1 MKIKRFFAPD
11 IRQAI
16 KLVRDELGPEAVILS
31 NRQVK
36 GGVEIVS
43 AIDYD
48 EELLQQFTPDVP
60 SNSHSQAASVSS
72 ALASARTPVPEK
84 PARTAPIEPPPQR
97 KATSRV
103 EKPLNTPKLPANPA
117 KTSEPANSVL
127 VWSQEPT
134 LMEMR
139 REIESLRGLLE
150 NQLTGLAWSDM
161 HRRFPLKAQLLQRL
175 SKLGLSGD
183 LCQHL
188 ADKVRNSRDMDAL
201 WREALALLV
210 SKIPIAQEDMLNNGG
225 IIAFVG
231 PTGVGK
237 TTTIAKLAAR
247 FALRHGSRHVGL
259 ITLDNY
265 RVGAHEQLRAYGRI
279 LDIPVRAAAGVDE
292 LQRYLEDMSERRLVL
307 IDTAGVSHRDPRMNE
322 QLMLLK
328 GGGKNIQTYLVL
340 AATTRLSALEDITQS
355 YQQSPIHGCILTKI
369 DETTSLGS
377 SLSAVV
383 QYGLPVAFFS
393 DGQKVPEDLHHA
405 RAEALV
411 ERAVSIMKTSDA
423 FLNDEL
429 LTYKNDGE
437 LTDARV

>member
-60 SNSHSQAASVSS
+60 SHSRSQAASVSS
-72 ALASARTPVPEK
+72 TLASARTPAPEK
-84 PARTAPIEPPPQR
+84 SARSTPTESPPQR

-103 EKPLNTPKLPANPA
+103 EKPSNSPKLPANSTQTA
-117 KTSEPANSVL
+117 EPASSVL

-134 LMEMR
+134 LVEMR

-150 NQLTGLAWSDM
+150 NQLTGLAWSEM

-188 ADKVRNSRDMDAL
+188 ADKIRNSRDMDAL

-210 SKIPIAQEDMLNNGG
+210 TKIPIAHEDMLNHGG
-225 IIAFVG
+225 TIAFVG

-279 LDIPVRAAAGVDE
+279 LDIPVRVAAGVVE
-292 LQRYLEDMSERRLVL
+292 LQRYVEDMAERRLVL

-322 QLMLLK
+322 QLTLLK
-328 GGGKNIQTYLVL
+328 SGGKDIQTYLVL

-383 QYGLPVAFFS
+383 KYGLPVAFFS
-393 DGQKVPEDLHHA
+393 DGQKVPEDLHQA
-405 RAEALV
+405 RADALV
-411 ERAVSIMKTSDA
+411 ERAVAIMKSSDA

-437 LTDARV
+437 LMDARV